1 MTPEELPSLL
11 YDSFARVGQ
20 ALAHAHRLRIMN
32 LVCQRE
38 FAVDELAT
46 AIDQSLANTSAHL
59 KVLREAHLVTARRQG
74 KQIFYRPAGPSVI
87 ALWLALRDMGFE
99 QHPEVSALMDQYAQ
113 ESSALPTLIGTEILQ
128 DIKAGN
134 TILLDLR
141 PTEEF
146 AAGHLPGARSLPFSE
161 LDSRLDEIPR
171 DRPVIAYCRGPFC
184 TNAITGSNRL
194 RDAGFRV
201 RRLQEGV
208 AEWRARNLNLES

>member
-1 MTPEELPSLL
+1 MIPEELPTLL

-32 LVCQRE
+32 LVSQRE

-46 AIDQSLANTSAHL
+46 AIEQSLANTSAHL

-74 KQIFYRPAGPSVI
+74 KQIFYRPAGPSSI

-99 QHPEVSALMDQYAQ
+99 QHPEVRDLMGEHAQETSALQ
-113 ESSALPTLIGTEILQ
+113 TLIGNEILQ
-128 DIKAGN
+128 EIQNGN
-134 TILLDLR
+134 TILVDLR
-141 PTEEF
+141 PAEEF

-184 TNAITGSNRL
+184 TNAIDGSHRL
-194 RDAGFRV
+194 RDAGFQV

-208 AEWRARNLNLES
+208 AEWRARSLALEN

>member
-1 MTPEELPSLL
+1 MIPEELPSLL

-38 FAVDELAT
+38 FSVDELAT

-74 KQIFYRPAGPSVI
+74 KQIFYRPAGPAVI

-99 QHPEVSALMDQYAQ
+99 QHPEVRALMSEHAQ
-113 ESSALPTLIGTEILQ
+113 ESSVLTTLIGSEILQ
-128 DIKAGN
+128 EIETGN

-171 DRPVIAYCRGPFC
+171 DRPVIVYCRGPFC
-184 TNAITGSNRL
+184 TNAIDGSHRL
-194 RDAGFRV
+194 RDVGFHV
-201 RRLQEGV
+201 RRLKEGV
-208 AEWRARNLNLES
+208 AEWRAQNLELQQ